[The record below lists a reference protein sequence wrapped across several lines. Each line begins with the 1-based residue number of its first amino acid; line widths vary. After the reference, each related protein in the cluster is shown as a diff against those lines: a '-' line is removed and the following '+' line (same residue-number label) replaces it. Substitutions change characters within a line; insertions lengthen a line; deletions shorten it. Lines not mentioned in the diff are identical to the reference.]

1 MISRFAK
8 VLATGLPH
16 TINVTG
22 SLPTITITAK
32 EFRLAESRLIFGREK
47 RRGRLRKEYCYNR
60 VTFATHRLYCSYQ
73 VCSRPGLGNDTSLPA
88 CEEYVEDN
96 PRLQVGYTVA
106 QMFESGSFLWLF
118 RLNLLRQLSP

>member
-16 TINVTG
+16 TINATG

-32 EFRLAESRLIFGREK
+32 EFRLAESRLIFGTEK
-47 RRGRLRKEYCYNR
+47 RRGR
-60 VTFATHRLYCSYQ
+60 
-73 VCSRPGLGNDTSLPA
+73 SLPA

-96 PRLQVGYTVA
+96 PRLQVSCSVA

>member
-32 EFRLAESRLIFGREK
+32 EFRLAESRLIFGTEK
-47 RRGRLRKEYCYNR
+47 GGADKEKSI
-60 VTFATHRLYCSYQ
+60 VTTQSKLQHTGCTYQ
-73 VCSRPGLGNDTSLPA
+73 VCSRPGLGNDTSLSA

-96 PRLQVGYTVA
+96 PRLQVSCSVA

>member
-32 EFRLAESRLIFGREK
+32 EFRLAESRLIFGTEK
-47 RRGRLRKEYCYNR
+47 GGADKEKSIGTTESQLQHTGCT
-60 VTFATHRLYCSYQ
+60 VVIKCVQDQVLETTHRCLL
-73 VCSRPGLGNDTSLPA
+73 VRNMLKTTPGCKWVTLLHK
-88 CEEYVEDN
+88 CLKVE
-96 PRLQVGYTVA
+96 VFYGFFV
-106 QMFESGSFLWLF
+106 
-118 RLNLLRQLSP
+118 